1 MIVVA
6 DTSGLVAALDSTHPD
21 GDGDGARAVLRGAG
35 PLVIP
40 PVLLA
45 QLDHVARRVLG
56 RAAAVRAVDDV
67 RRWARA
73 GRAVLPTVD
82 ADVLDTAQVVRA
94 RHRDLE
100 LDLVD
105 AVRVA
110 LAAAYRT
117 AAILTL
123 DHRDLR
129 VVAPLTE
136 HPAFQLLPADA

>member
-1 MIVVA
+1 MIVVVA

-21 GDGDGARAVLRGAG
+21 GDGARAVLRDAG
-35 PLVIP
+35 TLVIS
-40 PVLLA
+40 PVLLGE
-45 QLDHVARRVLG
+45 LDHVARRVLG

-82 ADVLDTAQVVRA
+82 ANVLDTAQAVRA
-94 RHRDLE
+94 RYRDLE

-105 AVRVA
+105 AVNVA
-110 LAAAYRT
+110 VAAGYRT
-117 AAILTL
+117 AAMLTL
-123 DHRDLR
+123 DHRDFR